1 MAVLGTEKVEATVK
15 VVNVVASGTLG
26 QRVNLNAVV
35 KGFPNA
41 EFPSKRFPGLVFRL
55 KKPKTTS
62 LIFRSGKIVCTGG
75 RSENE
80 AIKAVENV
88 VKQLSKKGIII
99 PDRPEVQINNMVAS
113 ANLRQ
118 MVDLTSVCTLQNT
131 IYEPDQFPAIIYQM
145 DNPKVVFLIFST
157 GKLICVGAKNKKEIH
172 LAIKGLVQKLNATE
186 PSNPSSDR
194 PNMDSQVKCTE
205 EFYVSPFKLN
215 DFTLSDHHGKACI
228 YTNGLWCHNKSCNG
242 PSCKFAN
249 LIQGRLVDGLY
260 GCWGFYWQ
268 QEWYTTENRKAQRKF
283 DLN

>member
-1 MAVLGTEKVEATVK
+1 MLGTEKVEATVK
-15 VVNVVASGTLG
+15 IVNVVASGTLG

-80 AIKAVENV
+80 ATKAVKNV
-88 VKQLSKKGIII
+88 VKELSKKGIII
-99 PDRPEVQINNMVAS
+99 PHRPEVQINNMVAS

-118 MVDLTSVCTLQNT
+118 MVDLTSVCTLQGT
-131 IYEPDQFPAIIYQM
+131 MYEPDQFPAIIYQM

-157 GKLICVGAKNKKEIH
+157 GKLICVGAKNQKEIH
-172 LAIKGLVQKLNATE
+172 LAIKRLVQKLNAAE
-186 PSNPSSDR
+186 PSNPSFDR
-194 PNMDSQVKCTE
+194 PNMDSQMNYVKAAH
-205 EFYVSPFKLN
+205 VRPFKLG
-215 DFTLSDHHGKACI
+215 DFMFSDHQGKACI
-228 YTNGLWCHNKSCNG
+228 YTDGLWCHNKSCNG

-260 GCWGFYWQ
+260 GCWGFHWQ
-268 QEWYTTENRKAQRKF
+268 QEWYTTEIRKAQRKF
-283 DLN
+283 DFN